1 MAQGPMDDAAV
12 DITFEDQ
19 QKINKFANYNAKL
32 EDLKEEI
39 KAKQN
44 KLKNLEEAVEEI
56 ELFDDDTQ
64 IPFLSGEVFISHD
77 LSKTQELLAETKEIY
92 LKEIKE
98 AEGKC
103 KEIQEIM
110 NELKQHLYGRF
121 GNHIYLENDQD

>member
-1 MAQGPMDDAAV
+1 M

-19 QKINKFANYNAKL
+19 QKINKFANFNAKL

-77 LSKTQELLAETKEIY
+77 LPRTQELLAETKETY

-98 AEGKC
+98 AEARC
-103 KEIQEIM
+103 KEIQEVM
-110 NELKQHLYGRF
+110 NELKQHLYSRF